1 MVLPLASFIDRQ
13 SYKLSVYTT
22 LQNSIPASGHT
33 HESEAN
39 SQRIQSRVSV
49 REDGAFA
56 QGFIKIL
63 DTHSLYEI
71 FEEQSDSADAQQ
83 QEAPV
88 DESREVVEARAPGE
102 QAISGTMTS
111 VRKKN
116 GLS

>member
-1 MVLPLASFIDRQ
+1 M
-13 SYKLSVYTT
+13 
-22 LQNSIPASGHT
+22 
-33 HESEAN
+33 
-39 SQRIQSRVSV
+39 SV
-49 REDGAFA
+49 REDAAFA
-56 QGFIKIL
+56 RGSGFIKIL

-111 VRKKN
+111 VRKKKN
-116 GLS
+116 GLG